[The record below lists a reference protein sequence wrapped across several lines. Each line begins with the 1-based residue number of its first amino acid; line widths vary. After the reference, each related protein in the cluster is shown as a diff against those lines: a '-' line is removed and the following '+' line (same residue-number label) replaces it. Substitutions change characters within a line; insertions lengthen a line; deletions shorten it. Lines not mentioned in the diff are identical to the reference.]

1 MSEILKKRL
10 VGFLILI
17 STALILLPMFLSPN
31 VSDYELQL
39 QIDPRSPDLSSE
51 VVAPILKDEIASL
64 IEKLDN
70 TARRTEPQLYEVDS
84 WDLQVGSFERRANA
98 DSQVRF
104 LREQGFAA
112 YVRAAKNNGIRAFKV
127 LVGPH
132 MDLRQAEEIR
142 SKLRNSNQLRS
153 ILIKHV
159 PMTAVIE

>member
-10 VGFLILI
+10 VGFFVLI
-17 STALILLPMFLSPN
+17 SIGLIFLPMFLSPN
-31 VSDYELQL
+31 VSDFKLQL
-39 QIDPRSPDLSSE
+39 QMDTRSPE
-51 VVAPILKDEIASL
+51 VKNKVAESIVEDEITTL
-64 IEKLDN
+64 IRGLDN
-70 TARRTEPQLYEVDS
+70 NVSRTEPQLYEVDS

-98 DSQVRF
+98 DSQVKF

-112 YVRAAKNNGIRAFKV
+112 YVRTAKNNGIRAFKV
-127 LVGPH
+127 LVGPY

-142 SKLRNSNQLRS
+142 SNLRRSNQLRS

>member
-17 STALILLPMFLSPN
+17 STALILLPMFLSPD
-31 VSDYELQL
+31 VSEHEPQL
-39 QIDPRSPDLSSE
+39 LIDPKLPDLSRE
-51 VVAPILKDEIASL
+51 VIAPIMKDEIATL
-64 IEKLDN
+64 IKELDH

-98 DSQVRF
+98 DSQVKF

-112 YVRAAKNNGIRAFKV
+112 YVRIGKNSEVRAFKV

-132 MDLRQAEEIR
+132 MDLRQAEETR
-142 SKLRNSNQLRS
+142 SKLHKNHQLRS

>member
-10 VGFLILI
+10 VGFLILV
-17 STALILLPMFLSPN
+17 STALILLPMFLSPDA
-31 VSDYELQL
+31 SDYELQL

-51 VVAPILKDEIASL
+51 VIAPIPKDEIASL

-98 DSQVRF
+98 DGQVKF

-112 YVRAAKNNGIRAFKV
+112 YVRTAKNNGIRAFKV

-142 SKLRNSNQLRS
+142 SKLRKSNQLRS